1 MSAGVFMV
9 ERCFLMEKNV
19 RSLAKSVTWRVVATL
34 TTILLVYLFTG
45 NVVLSTSVGA
55 LEFMVKAVIY
65 YIHERVWNMSN
76 FGREKSCT

>member
-1 MSAGVFMV
+1 MV

>member
-1 MSAGVFMV
+1 M
-9 ERCFLMEKNV
+9 
-19 RSLAKSVTWRVVATL
+19 RSLAKSITWRVVATL

-76 FGREKSCT
+76 FGRDKSRT